1 VTARAYDIKSLPY
14 SLLTLRLKQ
23 LDVRAIAEQ
32 IERDRARQ
40 PDLFR
45 EPVVVDL
52 REAAGADGYFDVS
65 ALLASLHERDCLAVA
80 VCNGSEA
87 QHGAALAS
95 GAIVLQG
102 GPPERRRAPEPEPEP
117 EQKPAA
123 QAPSEPAPGPAAP
136 AQIVE
141 LPVRTGQR
149 ILSAGDLTVLG
160 NVNPGAEVLAVGNIH
175 VYGAL
180 RGRALAGIGGDHK
193 ARIFTRCMQ
202 AELVSIAGSFR
213 VLDSELPRDIQGKAA
228 QIHLD
233 GERIVIAA
241 L

>member
-1 VTARAYDIKSLPY
+1 VSARAYDIKSLPY

-45 EPVVVDL
+45 EPMVVDL
-52 REAAGADGYFDVS
+52 REATGADGNFDVS
-65 ALLASLHERDCLAVA
+65 ALLASLRERDCLAVA

-102 GPPERRRAPEPEPEP
+102 GPPERRRTPEPEPEP
-117 EQKPAA
+117 QPAA
-123 QAPSEPAPGPAAP
+123 EAPSEPAPNSAAP
-136 AQIVE
+136 VQIVE

-149 ILSAGDLTVLG
+149 IFSAGDLTVLG

-193 ARIFTRCMQ
+193 ARIFTRSMQ

-213 VLDSELPRDIQGKAA
+213 VLDSELSHDIQGKAA